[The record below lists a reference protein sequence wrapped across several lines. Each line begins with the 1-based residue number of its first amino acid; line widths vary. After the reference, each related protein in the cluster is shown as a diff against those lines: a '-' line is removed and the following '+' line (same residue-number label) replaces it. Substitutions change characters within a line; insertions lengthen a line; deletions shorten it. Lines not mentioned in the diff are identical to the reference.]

1 MDVRQLEIDTI
12 DCLLARKTWEGLEK
26 SFEKCEIR
34 EVWYII
40 LTFILVTGYESAQF
54 IIYTD
59 RLMTNEPYDF

>member
-1 MDVRQLEIDTI
+1 MDTI
-12 DCLLARKTWEGLEK
+12 DCMLARKKWEGLEK
-26 SFEKCEIR
+26 SFEKCEIW

-54 IIYTD
+54 IIYTC